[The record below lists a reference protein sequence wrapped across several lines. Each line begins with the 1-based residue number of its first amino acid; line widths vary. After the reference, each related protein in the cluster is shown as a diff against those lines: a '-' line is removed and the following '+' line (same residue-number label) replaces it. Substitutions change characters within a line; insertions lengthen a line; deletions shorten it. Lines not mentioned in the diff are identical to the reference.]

1 MGAFAQGG
9 DLSPLGWVYLMDWKL
24 AVCSRCSVRPY
35 TVVNTRH
42 DMVALSRAIFAD
54 DGTYLQGAKVCSGK
68 EWRRALSRSFGA
80 TGAAIAKVVKTK
92 ASHMQTLVDGVEL
105 FCGLTGH
112 EIKTKKSHALI
123 LCWLDD

>member
-54 DGTYLQGAKVCSGK
+54 DGMYLHGRESMQRKRVAPCTKQIVRCDG
-68 EWRRALSRSFGA
+68 RSD
-80 TGAAIAKVVKTK
+80 
-92 ASHMQTLVDGVEL
+92 S
-105 FCGLTGH
+105 
-112 EIKTKKSHALI
+112 
-123 LCWLDD
+123 

>member
-1 MGAFAQGG
+1 MGAFAQGD
-9 DLSPLGWVYLMDWKL
+9 DLSPLGWVCLMDWKL

-35 TVVNTRH
+35 NVVNTSH
-42 DMVALSRAIFAD
+42 DMVALSRAIYAD

-68 EWRRALSRSFGA
+68 EWRRALSTDHSVRGA
-80 TGAAIAKVVKTK
+80 PGAAIAKVVKTK

-112 EIKTKKSHALI
+112 EI
-123 LCWLDD
+123 